1 LASVVGRTFTFDFAG
16 PPDAVWAA
24 MADTAR
30 YNEASG
36 LPRHAIESVPREDGT
51 VRFVGRGR
59 IGRFD
64 LEWDDLPC
72 NWVRERWFEHR
83 RRFTKGPFRRLD
95 ARLDLE
101 PLGAGC
107 RARYLLEVEPAGLV
121 GRALLAGGFFATAE
135 RGFRRLAGQADEFAR
150 SLRERPFDP
159 AAPPRLP
166 APCWR
171 GWSGCAASS
180 TRRPTGTGWANASR
194 ATCARRARST
204 CNASGRWRWRGPG
217 TCPGAT
223 RSRPASRP
231 PGGPPGAALGPALPA
246 LPGAKATSPGLDGLP
261 TGAHCPTCNI
271 DYGRDFSANV
281 ELAFRP
287 AEALRAV
294 PAGEFCLLGPMSTP
308 HICAHVTLAPAEERA
323 VDPELDPGPYRLR
336 TLEPGPEASV
346 DFAGGPFPAAEI
358 LADGEVHAAEPSPPG
373 LVACATSRPANARS

>member
-166 APCWR
+166 APVLARLERLR
-171 GWSGCAASS
+171 GELDASAYGHGLGERLTRHVREAGEVDLQRVRPLALARAWDVPGRHAIEACLQATRAGLLELRWDLLCPRCRGPRPPAPASTGC
-180 TRRPTGTGWANASR
+180 
-194 ATCARRARST
+194 RRART
-204 CNASGRWRWRGPG
+204 A
-217 TCPGAT
+217 
-223 RSRPASRP
+223 RPA
-231 PGGPPGAALGPALPA
+231 
-246 LPGAKATSPGLDGLP
+246 TS
-261 TGAHCPTCNI
+261 TTA
-271 DYGRDFSANV
+271 
-281 ELAFRP
+281 
-287 AEALRAV
+287 
-294 PAGEFCLLGPMSTP
+294 
-308 HICAHVTLAPAEERA
+308 
-323 VDPELDPGPYRLR
+323 
-336 TLEPGPEASV
+336 
-346 DFAGGPFPAAEI
+346 
-358 LADGEVHAAEPSPPG
+358 
-373 LVACATSRPANARS
+373 ATSRPTSSWPSARPRRSGPCRPASSACWGR